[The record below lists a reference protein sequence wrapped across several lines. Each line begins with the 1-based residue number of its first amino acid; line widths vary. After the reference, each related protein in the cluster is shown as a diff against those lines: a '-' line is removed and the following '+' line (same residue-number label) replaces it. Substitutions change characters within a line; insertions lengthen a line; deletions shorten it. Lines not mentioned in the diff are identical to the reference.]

1 MLFTCCSK
9 NIILKSN
16 IHEDING
23 SNPFSSTIKKVIEHD
38 EERIRVGGSCL
49 IGIPPKNKV

>member
-23 SNPFSSTIKKVIEHD
+23 SNPFSSTIQKVIEQD
-38 EERIRVGGSCL
+38 EKQIRVGGSCL
-49 IGIPPKNKV
+49 IGNPPKK